1 MVMLSPLKC
10 LNLRLQV
17 SVGAPVLERSHSHLN
32 AQKKQR
38 ARACGGSGQ
47 HLQRILL
54 LCRSTK
60 KRKHQKKN
68 LFHPFQPSIFNAPMS
83 LSEPAP
89 TVSRTGESGSS
100 VGKAEAGKKKSAV
113 WNGGTAKLKEDR
125 RIARR
130 CVDFVPPRKCP
141 PRPCFHIQQQS
152 NHQQL
157 RTHPLLFNHHDG
169 NDGECGAL
177 LHQGPQNAERLRSPP
192 SSTRVFLSNR
202 GIGIPTPRI

>member
-38 ARACGGSGQ
+38 AGACVASGQ

-54 LCRSTK
+54 LCRSAGFTLTHVK
-60 KRKHQKKN
+60 FLLKQRKNEKNKKN

-177 LHQGPQNAERLRSPP
+177 LHQGPQNAERLRPPP
-192 SSTRVFLSNR
+192 SST
-202 GIGIPTPRI
+202 